1 MAIYLKEYFNV
12 SREEQEKI
20 RIKSDMFMGKTSDF
34 WLESIISQIHN
45 GREME
50 KQHGRRSLE
59 TQPVAQI
66 MSLTVKPNQEDNKQL
81 ALYGTLYVS
90 YFDAYKRLV
99 VHQIY
104 SRLPDVPEILG
115 TDRSLTLEGPDDSSY
130 LFDAYLPLLKT
141 RVDVN
146 LFDQTNSV
154 FARKSFFLDYNI
166 DDDNYE
172 QVKSMV
178 VQCQQGSLTLHYIVI
193 LFGVHCHLQVA
204 IPVTKGVEKN
214 EIVNVNGTIVA
225 RYADTHGNY
234 SSQECVLFKKQDTEF
249 EPVEI
254 GYGRVKLSRCWLAS
268 PAYSSL
274 IIEVDLSEFGSG
286 RKIGNCTKKL
296 LPQQGWTTQSPFLD
310 DMDIRFSAKWL
321 SPDPFK
327 PNHYKVRHIMFCVFS
342 RFSLKYFFSGCSTCC
357 NSSIFNLNQTLI
369 FLFFLFSF

>member
-81 ALYGTLYVS
+81 ALYGTIYVS
-90 YFDAYKRLV
+90 YFDAYKTPV

-178 VQCQQGSLTLHYIVI
+178 IQCQQGSLTLHYIVI

-234 SSQECVLFKKQDTEF
+234 SSQECVLINKQDTEF
-249 EPVEI
+249 EQVQNL
-254 GYGRVKLSRCWLAS
+254 YVKLSRCWVSL

-286 RKIGNCTKKL
+286 RKIGNCTTKL
-296 LPQQGWTTQSPFLD
+296 LPQQAWMSAGLLFLG
-310 DMDIRFSAKWL
+310 DIRIQVNAAWFS
-321 SPDPFK
+321 PNPFGR
-327 PNHYKVRHIMFCVFS
+327 NDYKVGHIMFCVFS
-342 RFSLKYFFSGCSTCC
+342 PFSLKYFSSCC
-357 NSSIFNLNQTLI
+357 NSSLFNFNQTLI
-369 FLFFLFSF
+369 F